1 MSSLLVVGLLFE
13 LMMLLI
19 VGAVFAAGIAI
30 VIHFGGVGVAA
41 RACPQCGRSSLLPL
55 ETARTDGRAPQYQCT
70 NCGASF
76 ERALDGSLIA
86 QPTSQ
91 QPS

>member
-13 LMMLLI
+13 LMMILI

-30 VIHFGGVGVAA
+30 AIHFGGVGVGA
-41 RACPQCGRSSLLPL
+41 RACPQCGQSALMPL
-55 ETARTDGRAPQYQCT
+55 ENARTEGRLPMLQCT

-76 ERALDGSLIA
+76 TVALDGSLRA
-86 QPTSQ
+86 EPTSQ